1 MKIDNRQLIDAID
14 CHLAGF
20 PLPKGVVVEV
30 WPMRHLAPTHRFDGP
45 KGAEFCPWPYVGPAH
60 INFYAPL
67 RRVTCVNTP
76 AAIKALRAKLEKV
89 HGLTVNAARKALLL
103 QGEPIPKGPA
113 PIRPTSAALNAML
126 AAQDIDGIREAHAAG
141 WPGVWLAN
149 INPRNAKEGYLVGVP
164 LPAPWADCAKA
175 RAVLVG
181 HTGGVTWQ
189 PLEIHHIPTGYRL
202 CDIKQDLGGTYR
214 ARVDEALAHRSFSI
228 INP

>member
-1 MKIDNRQLIDAID
+1 
-14 CHLAGF
+14 
-20 PLPKGVVVEV
+20 
-30 WPMRHLAPTHRFDGP
+30 
-45 KGAEFCPWPYVGPAH
+45 
-60 INFYAPL
+60 L
-67 RRVTCVNTP
+67 RRITCVNTP
-76 AAIKALRAKLEKV
+76 AAIKALRAKLAKV
-89 HGLTVNAARKALLL
+89 HGLTVNAARKAMLL
-103 QGEPIPKGPA
+103 QGELMPKGPA

-126 AAQDIDGIREAHAAG
+126 AAQDIDGIRDAHAAG

-149 INPRNAKEGYLVGVP
+149 INPRNAREGYLVGAP

-175 RAVLVG
+175 RAVLVV

-189 PLEIHHIPTGYRL
+189 PWEIHHIPTGRRL